1 MSKKNKLAKINPKIN
16 PTEQTEEIKS
26 NPVKLTNRIQ
36 FSIFLGVLFVLL
48 VAVYQK
54 FIFGSYVFLFKD
66 IGSDSYN
73 YTYPLFSHYAEYLQ
87 KDGIPQWSFQHGLG
101 QNLYPFWFGPIR
113 VILWLL
119 NGNNVAETMIYIQVL
134 HLLFGG
140 IFFYCFLRN
149 LDRSFIAAALTSI
162 FFVFS
167 GYATLGG
174 SWSPEVFP
182 QEVLQFSVLL
192 FATQYYLSKNK
203 WYFFPLAI
211 ALIAIYQP
219 FNLYFASI
227 TVLIHCLLFYH
238 TSEGFSFQF
247 YARKVSKLVLSG
259 LVGIFIS
266 AFQSW
271 SNVMQLLESPRVSGD
286 FSYSDTLS
294 SKGIL
299 GIEKG
304 IHYATVLLRAF
315 SSDMMGAAQDY
326 KGWNNYMESPVLYC
340 GLLSLLF
347 LPQIFVEL
355 STKSKKIIFGLLGAI
370 FLIILFPYF
379 RYALWLFTGD
389 YYRTFGLLLV
399 VLMLVSFSKSFDNL
413 LSSQKLNILVL
424 GITLISLI
432 ILLIIGK
439 PVVQTAFEKTLFRNV
454 LIFLVLQSGL
464 VFLYLKTDFKKGAVV
479 GILLLALIEV
489 VSFSRNS
496 VYERKIV
503 EKSEV
508 KSIGYN
514 DATIKAIDYLK
525 EKETG
530 FYRIEKNYSSGL
542 AEHQSFN
549 DAHLQGYFGSRAYH
563 SFNQVNYVNFL
574 RNLEL
579 VKANDEYGTRWLE
592 GVMYEPY
599 LQRLVSMKYYLTK
612 LPNVKAAYANAA
624 IDSLAMFDDV
634 KLLKINYAFP
644 FGVAFDKYITNSDF
658 NKLTSIQKR
667 KILLTAVVTDESTA
681 VSKLKRISSIESI
694 ADMDTM
700 YIKDSYQEAIKNSL
714 KNVSV
719 VNNQVK
725 GEIETDQPRMLFFS
739 IPYDEGWRAFV
750 NEIEVDV
757 KKIDIGLSGIML
769 AKGKNRVHLV
779 YETPNLTISLVISLI
794 FVFIYVFWIFFD
806 VKAKKTGSK

>member
-1 MSKKNKLAKINPKIN
+1 MSKKNKLAKINPQIN
-16 PTEQTEEIKS
+16 PHIEKEE
-26 NPVKLTNRIQ
+26 VKFKQINLPKKTQ
-36 FSIFLGVLFVLL
+36 FPIFLGVLFVILL
-48 VAVYQK
+48 VVYQK
-54 FIFGSYVFLFKD
+54 FIFGDFVFLFKD

-73 YTYPLFSHYAEYLQ
+73 YTYPLFSHYAEYLH
-87 KDGIPQWSFQHGLG
+87 KEGIPQWSFQHGLG

-113 VILWLL
+113 VFLWLL
-119 NGNNVAETMIYIQVL
+119 GGNNIAETMIYIQVI

-140 IFFYCFLRN
+140 IFFYFFLRN
-149 LDRSFIAAALTSI
+149 LDRSYIASVLTSI

-182 QEVLQFSVLL
+182 QEILQFSLLL

-203 WYFFPLAI
+203 WYIFPLAI

-219 FNLYFASI
+219 FNLYFAAI
-227 TVLIHCLLFYH
+227 TVLVHSLLYYHASENFSLKFYV
-238 TSEGFSFQF
+238 Q
-247 YARKVSKLVLSG
+247 KISKLVLSG
-259 LVGIFIS
+259 LVGLFIS

-271 SNVMQLLESPRVSGD
+271 SNVMQLLESPRVSGN
-286 FSYSDTLS
+286 FSYADTLK

-299 GIEKG
+299 GLEAG
-304 IHYATVLLRAF
+304 VHYATVFLRAF
-315 SSDMMGAAQDY
+315 SSDMMGVAQDY

-355 STKSKKIIFGLLGAI
+355 SDKSRKIILGLVGVI
-370 FLIILFPYF
+370 FLLIVFPYF

-389 YYRTFGLLLV
+389 YYRTFGLLIV
-399 VLMLVSFSKSFDNL
+399 VLMLVAFSKSFDNL
-413 LSSQKLNILVL
+413 LSSQKLNIVVL
-424 GITLISLI
+424 AITLVFLFIV
-432 ILLIIGK
+432 LIIGK
-439 PVVQTAFEKTLFRNV
+439 PDVQTPFEKSLYRNV
-454 LIFLVLQSGL
+454 L
-464 VFLYLKTDFKKGAVV
+464 VFLILQAGLIVLFLKTSFKKGAVV
-479 GILLLALIEV
+479 GIILLSLIEV

-503 EKSEV
+503 DKSEV
-508 KSIGYN
+508 KSLGYN

-525 EKETG
+525 EKEKG

-644 FGVAFDKYITNSDF
+644 FGVAFDKYITTADF
-658 NKLTSIQKR
+658 AKLTSIQKR
-667 KILLTAVVTDESTA
+667 KILLSAVVTDDNIAT
-681 VSKLKRISSIESI
+681 SKLNKISSIESI
-694 ADMDTM
+694 ADMDTT
-700 YIKDSYQEAIKNSL
+700 YIRNSYEEALQNSL
-714 KNVSV
+714 KNVLV
-719 VNNQVK
+719 QNNQVK
-725 GEIETDQPRMLFFS
+725 GEIETRQPKMLFFS
-739 IPYDEGWRAFV
+739 IPYDKGWKAFI
-750 NEIEVDV
+750 NDIEVDV

-769 AKGKNRVHLV
+769 LKGKNRVHLV
-779 YETPNLTISLVISLI
+779 YETPNLTISLMIS
-794 FVFIYVFWIFFD
+794 FVFVLIYVFWIFFD
-806 VKAKKTGSK
+806 LKAKKTGSR